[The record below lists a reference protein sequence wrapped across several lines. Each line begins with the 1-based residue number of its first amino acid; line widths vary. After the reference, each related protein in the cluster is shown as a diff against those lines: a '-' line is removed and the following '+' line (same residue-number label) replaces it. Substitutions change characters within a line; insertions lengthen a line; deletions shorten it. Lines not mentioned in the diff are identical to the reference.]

1 MTSYH
6 VIQCY
11 KRRSLEYDW
20 LDKVEGPMLEKH
32 VSFKTDSKGK
42 DKKSHTKPHKST
54 AVENNNFIL

>member
-42 DKKSHTKPHKST
+42 DKKKSHKTT
-54 AVENNNFIL
+54 